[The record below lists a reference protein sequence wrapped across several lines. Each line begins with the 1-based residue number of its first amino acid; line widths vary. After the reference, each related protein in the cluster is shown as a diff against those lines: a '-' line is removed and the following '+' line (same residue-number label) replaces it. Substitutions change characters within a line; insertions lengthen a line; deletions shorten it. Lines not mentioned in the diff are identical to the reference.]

1 MHPIKRLF
9 YVTLSVLV
17 LTAGI
22 WTAYA
27 DSEKNPGRETIRVG
41 FFATDGLHM
50 IDDGGEKSGYG
61 YALLRYMSR
70 YLDVSYESVGYDK
83 SWAEMLRMLD
93 DGEIDMVTFANKTE
107 ERKEKYD
114 FSRPIGFFG
123 TALFVREDNRAV
135 IPGII
140 APTKVFVSGWWKTMR
155 KIKTLPILRR
165 RCTSTISR

>member
-50 IDDGGEKSGYG
+50 IDDGGEKSDYG

-70 YLDVSYESVGYDK
+70 YLDVSYENM
-83 SWAEMLRMLD
+83 WAT
-93 DGEIDMVTFANKTE
+93 I
-107 ERKEKYD
+107 
-114 FSRPIGFFG
+114 
-123 TALFVREDNRAV
+123 RA
-135 IPGII
+135 G
-140 APTKVFVSGWWKTMR
+140 
-155 KIKTLPILRR
+155 R
-165 RCTSTISR
+165 RCSVCSMMGRSTW

>member
-50 IDDGGEKSGYG
+50 IDDGG
-61 YALLRYMSR
+61 
-70 YLDVSYESVGYDK
+70 
-83 SWAEMLRMLD
+83 
-93 DGEIDMVTFANKTE
+93 
-107 ERKEKYD
+107 RKE
-114 FSRPIGFFG
+114 R
-123 TALFVREDNRAV
+123 LRVRSASLHV
-135 IPGII
+135 
-140 APTKVFVSGWWKTMR
+140 TLSGCE
-155 KIKTLPILRR
+155 L
-165 RCTSTISR
+165 

>member
-50 IDDGGEKSGYG
+50 I
-61 YALLRYMSR
+61 R
-70 YLDVSYESVGYDK
+70 
-83 SWAEMLRMLD
+83 
-93 DGEIDMVTFANKTE
+93 
-107 ERKEKYD
+107 
-114 FSRPIGFFG
+114 
-123 TALFVREDNRAV
+123 
-135 IPGII
+135 
-140 APTKVFVSGWWKTMR
+140 
-155 KIKTLPILRR
+155 
-165 RCTSTISR
+165 

>member
-27 DSEKNPGRETIRVG
+27 DSEKTPGRETIRVG
-41 FFATDGLHM
+41 FFATDGLYM
-50 IDDGGEKSGYG
+50 I
-61 YALLRYMSR
+61 
-70 YLDVSYESVGYDK
+70 
-83 SWAEMLRMLD
+83 D

-123 TALFVREDNRAV
+123 TALFVRER
-135 IPGII
+135 
-140 APTKVFVSGWWKTMR
+140 
-155 KIKTLPILRR
+155 
-165 RCTSTISR
+165 